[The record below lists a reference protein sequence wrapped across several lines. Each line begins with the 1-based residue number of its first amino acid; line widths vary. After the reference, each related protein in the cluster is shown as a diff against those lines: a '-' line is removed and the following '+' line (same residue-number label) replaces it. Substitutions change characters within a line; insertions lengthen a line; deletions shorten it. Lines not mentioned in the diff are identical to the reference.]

1 MITIVTEIL
10 WLSTALAVFSSVI
23 LFILNPLYA
32 YWIENKYRIDLES
45 ELYIKVSEAVEIAV
59 EDGLQ
64 ISINFTVG
72 EPEVEEAS
80 KEKESS

>member
-10 WLSTALAVFSSVI
+10 WLATALAVFSSVI

-32 YWIENKYRIDLES
+32 FWMENKYHIDLES
-45 ELYIKVSEAVEIAV
+45 ELYNKVSEAVEMAA
-59 EDGLQ
+59 EDGLR
-64 ISINFTVG
+64 ISINFIVG

>member
-1 MITIVTEIL
+1 MITIITEIL

-23 LFILNPLYA
+23 LIILNPLYA

-45 ELYIKVSEAVEIAV
+45 ELYIKVSEAVEIAA

-80 KEKESS
+80 KEKEST